1 MTNYNE
7 RLDEILDNV
16 LIGMYCTNPD
26 GDFVPLDDSK
36 NVLRAEA
43 KQAITSLIKE
53 LVIPARSG
61 REYDLA
67 DPTGSPLGERVDN
80 RRFKSG
86 GTMDYIDG
94 LNSGYNRAIDEFE
107 QNLLK
112 ELEEK

>member
-7 RLDEILDNV
+7 RLDEIL
-16 LIGMYCTNPD
+16 LSHGAEQ
-26 GDFVPLDDSK
+26 GDFHYSL
-36 NVLRAEA
+36 

-94 LNSGYNRAIDEFE
+94 LNSGYNRAIDQFE

-112 ELEEK
+112 ALEEN